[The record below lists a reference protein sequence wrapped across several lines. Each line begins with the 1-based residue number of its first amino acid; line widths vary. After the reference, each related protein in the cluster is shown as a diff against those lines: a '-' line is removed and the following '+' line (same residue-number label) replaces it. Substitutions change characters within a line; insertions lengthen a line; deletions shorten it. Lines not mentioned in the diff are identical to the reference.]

1 MSKRSNIHIKI
12 VLEKD
17 LFQKERKLFYVKSVM
32 YLQQNLPFDLTILE
46 YAQFLHPEKRNNPG
60 STSGI
65 CNLALKVTKTMERTI
80 CKTFQV
86 PQTAQNKSVT
96 KLGPSGQPISQR
108 IYQKSSTYSLMMKQ
122 VNPLEEQTHTGQTL
136 QSCVICNQYRKQ
148 IHSSYGLTIT
158 GEKLAKY

>member
-86 PQTAQNKSVT
+86 PQTAENKSDKIRT
-96 KLGPSGQPISQR
+96 QWIA
-108 IYQKSSTYSLMMKQ
+108 YQ
-122 VNPLEEQTHTGQTL
+122 LEDIPEEFY
-136 QSCVICNQYRKQ
+136 I
-148 IHSSYGLTIT
+148 
-158 GEKLAKY
+158 